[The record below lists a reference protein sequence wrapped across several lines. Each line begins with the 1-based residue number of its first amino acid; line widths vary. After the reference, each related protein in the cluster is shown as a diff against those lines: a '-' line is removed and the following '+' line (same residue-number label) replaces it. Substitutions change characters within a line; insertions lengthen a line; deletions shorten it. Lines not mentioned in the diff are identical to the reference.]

1 MPLGTMLTMLG
12 LTALLVAAALSFA
25 VMLGSLIRRSTLSIL
40 LAFLLLFIVLPIVS
54 FALSAANTPSWWIIT
69 SAANVVVNPSTGLGA
84 VGYTPGWHHCAPIAV
99 SGCDRPRS
107 LRAGMRSGRSGPL
120 HTEGLRPMSSPNIVI
135 EDLAKTY
142 GSAMALD
149 GVRFTLE
156 VQGLSVIQS
165 EG

>member
-84 VGYTPGWHHCAPIAV
+84 VSYTPAGTIALPSLSAGVIALAVYALACGLAGVVLFTRRDYAP
-99 SGCDRPRS
+99 
-107 LRAGMRSGRSGPL
+107 
-120 HTEGLRPMSSPNIVI
+120 
-135 EDLAKTY
+135 
-142 GSAMALD
+142 
-149 GVRFTLE
+149 
-156 VQGLSVIQS
+156 
-165 EG
+165 

>member
-84 VGYTPGWHHCAPIAV
+84 VSYTPAGTIALPSLSAGVIALAVYARACGLAGVVLFTRRDYAP
-99 SGCDRPRS
+99 
-107 LRAGMRSGRSGPL
+107 
-120 HTEGLRPMSSPNIVI
+120 
-135 EDLAKTY
+135 
-142 GSAMALD
+142 
-149 GVRFTLE
+149 
-156 VQGLSVIQS
+156 
-165 EG
+165 